1 MNYYPDIGAAG
12 AVSRSLQP
20 TLSVLVVL
28 LVVVAAVAFQTEGDR
43 RSPPIGRAPAL
54 AA

>member
-28 LVVVAAVAFQTEGDR
+28 LVVVAVAFQTEGDR